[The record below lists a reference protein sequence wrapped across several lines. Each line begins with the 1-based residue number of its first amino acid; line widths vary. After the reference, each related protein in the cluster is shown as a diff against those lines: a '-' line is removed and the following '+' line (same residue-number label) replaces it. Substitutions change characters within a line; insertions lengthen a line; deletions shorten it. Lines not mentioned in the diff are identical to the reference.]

1 MYCTLLARP
10 LDNDG
15 YKRHFSLL
23 KRHEIP
29 LPPLEVQRELVAEIE
44 GYQRVLDG
52 ARAVVENWRPRI
64 RVDQDWPIVEL
75 GELTKP
81 EYGYTASA
89 SDEGEARFVRITDI
103 TGDGT
108 LRPDEAMFLP
118 LDDDSRK
125 YLLSKGDVLVA
136 RTGATYGKTMLFGED
151 YPSVFASYLI
161 RLRFPGDTIIPAYY
175 WAFAQTESYWH
186 QAQSLATGGGQPQF
200 NGNALKRVKVPLP
213 PVEAQRQ
220 IVLEIEA
227 EQNLVSANREL
238 VGRMEQRIQDAI
250 ARVWEG

>member
-1 MYCTLLARP
+1 MTTRASICCRREMCWLPGLERPMEKRCCLAKITHR
-10 LDNDG
+10 
-15 YKRHFSLL
+15 Y
-23 KRHEIP
+23 
-29 LPPLEVQRELVAEIE
+29 
-44 GYQRVLDG
+44 
-52 ARAVVENWRPRI
+52 
-64 RVDQDWPIVEL
+64 
-75 GELTKP
+75 
-81 EYGYTASA
+81 
-89 SDEGEARFVRITDI
+89 RITDI

-118 LDDDSRK
+118 LDDDSRGFAS
-125 YLLSKGDVLVA
+125 LGRLPIGIRLIFDSASLPWG
-136 RTGATYGKTMLFGED
+136 
-151 YPSVFASYLI
+151 YPSQ
-161 RLRFPGDTIIPAYY
+161 PY